1 MATFIEILSV
11 ALVFMFAA
19 YAGIE
24 SASKQ
29 LLANSEPVYD
39 LADQVEIKI
48 KKNERVTLRFPLVLT
63 LAHALVMIGLTPWIT
78 GFLVTITVNLV
89 AIGMSFLLTVLQLDI
104 GAIKLPTN
112 FSEEIT
118 IWKWGIMVLPGFYI
132 GRASVFGFAARQAL
146 VYLNRL
152 DSSKGFS
159 QYINRLDSNWHYEGD
174 ATYKKIF
181 LEQVNSQKL

>member
-29 LLANSEPVYD
+29 LLANSEPVWD
-39 LADQVEIKI
+39 LAGQVDIKI
-48 KKNERVTLRFPLVLT
+48 KKNESVMLRLPLLLT
-63 LAHALVMIGLTPWIT
+63 LGHALCLLAFIPWIT
-78 GFLVTITVNLV
+78 GFLVAITNYLV
-89 AIGMSFLLTVLQLDI
+89 AIGLSFLLTVLQLDT
-104 GAIKLPTN
+104 GALKLPN
-112 FSEEIT
+112 SFSEEIT

-181 LEQVNSQKL
+181 LEQINSQKL